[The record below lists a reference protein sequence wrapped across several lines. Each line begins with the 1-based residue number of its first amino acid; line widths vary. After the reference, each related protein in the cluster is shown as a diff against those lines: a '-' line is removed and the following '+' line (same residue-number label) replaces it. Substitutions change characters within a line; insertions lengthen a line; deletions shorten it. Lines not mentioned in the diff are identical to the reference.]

1 MCNSSMRY
9 MPFLLLIVIMQGAC
23 TTDMDYRLGNSKYS
37 DSSITEEESFH
48 GASSARIS
56 VDENGNYV
64 RTIIYMNGPM
74 PIEDLDSL
82 SMWIDPVSGDGKVQI
97 EIFLDGDG
105 DASYDS
111 DSSKDARLT
120 TAEEP
125 FSEIGLHPLQWNELD
140 GMDLSYERYKD
151 EDFGSKNLDECRKA
165 LGGRIVVKVYITV
178 YKDPGVDK
186 TVAYIDYVKI
196 GDQVISF
203 EPLEKEE
210 IKKAPKSASPGSE
223 ITYTITYGNN
233 FLEPLDLLVR
243 ESYDPRTVFV
253 SADPM
258 PDAGTNNVWTIHDLP
273 PGKHGQ
279 IKVKVRSIRMDCKAD
294 INGRVSGR
302 GYSASRGH
310 LSTDLSSYT
319 VTNTVAVSSDKFSL
333 AASASTKIRP
343 VEGSIIDFKE
353 HGSGFYSCEERLSY
367 SPSRI
372 FVFRDT
378 NASKSH
384 FATNTSPAL
393 VNEIFGSD
401 WYASLL
407 CENRA
412 DDMMHSERYAEGRY
426 LDLDSHAYLGKT
438 SSYFETAA
446 SFSGRAEQTSRWG
459 DIVYDERFAGEFTIN
474 SNSRMRSD
482 RKTARTTDN
491 GLECC
496 PENVNE

>member
-1 MCNSSMRY
+1 MCNPSMWY
-9 MPFLLLIVIMQGAC
+9 MLFLLLMVIMPGAC

-48 GASSARIS
+48 GDSSARLS
-56 VDENGNYV
+56 VNEKGNYV

-74 PIEDLDSL
+74 PIEGLDSL

-111 DSSKDARLT
+111 DSSKDARLI

-125 FSEIGLHPLQWNELD
+125 FSEMGLYPLQWNELD
-140 GMDLSYERYKD
+140 GRGLSYEMYKD
-151 EDFGSKNLDECRKA
+151 EDFGSKNLDECRKM
-165 LGGRIVVKVYITV
+165 LGGRMVVKVYITV
-178 YKDPGVDK
+178 YKDPRVDK
-186 TVAYIDYVKI
+186 TVAYLDYMKI

-203 EPLEKEE
+203 EPLEKED
-210 IKKAPKSASPGSE
+210 IKKAPKSASPGGE

-233 FLEPLDLLVR
+233 FLEPLNLLVR

-258 PDAGTNNVWTIHDLP
+258 PDAGTNNVWTIRDLP

-279 IKVKVRSIRMDCKAD
+279 IKVKMRTIRLDCKANID
-294 INGRVSGR
+294 GRVSGI
-302 GYSASRGH
+302 GYSASRGL
-310 LSTDLSSYT
+310 LSTDLSGYT
-319 VTNTVAVSSDKFSL
+319 VTNSVALSSDKFSL
-333 AASASTKIRP
+333 TASASTKIRP
-343 VEGSIIDFKE
+343 VEGSVISFRE
-353 HGSGFYSCEERLSY
+353 HGSGLYSCEEQLGY
-367 SPSRI
+367 SSSRI

-378 NASKSH
+378 NASKFH

-393 VNEIFGSD
+393 VNGIFGSD
-401 WYASLL
+401 WYASSL
-407 CENRA
+407 CENWA
-412 DDMMHSERYAEGRY
+412 GDMMHSERYAEGRY
-426 LDLDSHAYLGKT
+426 LDLDSRAYLGKT
-438 SSYFETAA
+438 SSYFETEAG
-446 SFSGRAEQTSRWG
+446 FSGRAEHISRWA
-459 DIVYDERFAGEFTIN
+459 DIVYDERFAGDFIIN

-482 RKTARTTDN
+482 RKTARTADD

-496 PENVNE
+496 PENVQ